1 MATAAKT
8 PAAKKTSN
16 RITSISIR
24 ENAKKDY
31 SPRWD
36 GAEAWDGET
45 FTRRYHDA
53 MKYYNLNF
61 SGKDLKSKVIDWM
74 GRNGY
79 DKKTIAAFKKTR
91 DGRCSVT
98 VGSIAACLIRGMP
111 EVHSGFNNGRNTVD
125 WLKRQITEIIAAGAK
140 DVDPEEIAAAKAA
153 AEAAKPQ
160 APVLSIQD
168 RVKEQAGQMGEEID
182 AAIDSFITDPDSFN
196 PKEFKMVSLL
206 RGKGAKPAHT
216 RFIKA
221 FYKKDY
227 DELMELASGKSDEQL
242 REAYK
247 HHPRKN
253 VRKLIEFYESIMTAC
268 DQIAAEAKVLKKPR
282 TKKVKP
288 AEEMVK
294 SLKFRVSDDK
304 LAITSVPPVQL
315 IGAQAA
321 IVYNTTT
328 RKLGYYIAKST
339 AGFGV
344 KGTTLLDYTEKSTQ
358 KTLRKPAEQIKEF
371 KEQNTQRKFENWYNK
386 SVTTV
391 ETALTGRFNEDT
403 VILKVFK

>member
-1 MATAAKT
+1 MVKT
-8 PAAKKTSN
+8 DVALKPKRTSN
-16 RITSISIR
+16 RITSVTIR

-36 GAEAWDGET
+36 GAETWSGPV
-45 FTRRYHDA
+45 FSRHYHDA
-53 MKYYNLNF
+53 MKYYNLSF
-61 SGKDLKSKVIDWM
+61 SGKDLKAKVIDWM

-111 EVHSGFNNGRNTVD
+111 DVHPEFNKGRSTVE
-125 WLKRQITEIIAAGAK
+125 WLKRQIVDIIAAGAA
-140 DVDPEEIAAAKAA
+140 DVDPADVEAARAA

-160 APVLSIQD
+160 VPAANIQD
-168 RVKEQAGQMGEEID
+168 RVREQAGQMGEEID
-182 AAIDSFITDPDSFN
+182 AAIDSFITDPEAFN
-196 PKEFKMVSLL
+196 PKEFKMVNLL

-216 RFIKA
+216 RYIKS

-227 DELMELASGKSDEQL
+227 DELLELSSGKSDEQL

-253 VRKLIEFYESIMTAC
+253 IRKLIEFYESIMTAC

-282 TKKVKP
+282 AKKIKP

-294 SLKFRVSDDK
+294 SLKFRVGDDK
-304 LAITSVPPVQL
+304 LAITSVPPAQI
-315 IGAQAA
+315 IGAQALV
-321 IVYNTTT
+321 VYNCTT
-328 RKLGYYIAKST
+328 RKLGYYIAKTSG
-339 AGFGV
+339 GFGV
-344 KGTTLLDYTEKSTQ
+344 KGSTLLEFTEKSTQ
-358 KTLRKPAEQIKEF
+358 KTLRKPAEQLKEF

-391 ETALTGRFNEDT
+391 ETSLNGRFNEDT